1 MREDLR
7 TEENSQSVYQKSD
20 TQFWTREIGR
30 SDASLRDTPWA
41 GTRTSGNQY
50 KQPAGIG
57 WRTHTENG
65 DVRDETPLLG
75 VGTEQETN
83 HTRAAKARP
92 SEQKTSHRPKSVIN
106 QCTFCGPLERMGGVV
121 VDARNPL
128 PVAVGK

>member
-1 MREDLR
+1 MDQDGAKRIER
-7 TEENSQSVYQKSD
+7 RSANRENSQSVYQKSD

-83 HTRAAKARP
+83 HTRAAKPDRASSKPATDR
-92 SEQKTSHRPKSVIN
+92 RGVII
-106 QCTFCGPLERMGGVV
+106 QWTFCGSLERMGV
-121 VDARNPL
+121 
-128 PVAVGK
+128 